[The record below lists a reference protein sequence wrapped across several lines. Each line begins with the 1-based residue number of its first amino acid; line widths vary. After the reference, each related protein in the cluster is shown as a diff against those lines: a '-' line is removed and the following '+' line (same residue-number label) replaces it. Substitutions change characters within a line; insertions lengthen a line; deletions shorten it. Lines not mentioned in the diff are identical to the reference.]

1 MSCSKDVV
9 ISEAVRPVIVVQ
21 DCDYI
26 IVVAPAAQGP
36 AGTSGA
42 DISSDSD
49 NRLTT
54 GTDGGLFVSDD
65 LSPDPLNHY
74 LLAKG

>member
-1 MSCSKDVV
+1 MSCSKDVF
-9 ISEAVRPVIVVQ
+9 ISDAIRPVIVVQ
-21 DCDYI
+21 DCENI
-26 IVVAPAAQGP
+26 IVVAPAQQGP

-42 DISSDSD
+42 DISSDPE

-54 GTDGGLFVSDD
+54 GSDGGLYVSDD
-65 LSPDPLNHY
+65 LSPDPLNYY